1 MKGEEKSLPARPER
15 GSADVPGKLR
25 ALDSSQLHAVLCTVG
40 EGSPYASL
48 VAYALTPGLEGI
60 VFATPKDSRKYRNI
74 LENGKVCL
82 LIDTRSNTGFDYLGA
97 EAMSVEGTA
106 RPVRKGKRRDELSRI
121 FTLKHP
127 GLSDFVLADETA
139 VVFVEIE
146 RCVHVTQFQKVTEW
160 LR

>member
-1 MKGEEKSLPARPER
+1 MREEEKFLPARPER

-40 EGSPYASL
+40 EDSPYASL
-48 VAYALTPGLEGI
+48 VAYALTPGLEGV

-74 LENGKVCL
+74 LENRNVCL

-97 EAMSVEGTA
+97 EAITIEGTA
-106 RPVRKGKRRDELSRI
+106 RQIRKGKRRKELSQILTR
-121 FTLKHP
+121 KHP
-127 GLSDFVLADETA
+127 RLSDFVSADGTA
-139 VVFVEIE
+139 IVFVEIE

-160 LR
+160 HR